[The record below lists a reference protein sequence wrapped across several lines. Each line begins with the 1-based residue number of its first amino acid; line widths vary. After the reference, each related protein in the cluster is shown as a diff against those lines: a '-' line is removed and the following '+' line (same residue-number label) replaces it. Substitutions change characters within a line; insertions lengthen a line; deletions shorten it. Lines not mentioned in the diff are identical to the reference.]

1 MQTTGEASGPYILQH
16 AINLFSL
23 DPLPQCPGHRN
34 TDMSAPKRR
43 HFEATRYRALRMAT
57 FTAALHPGRITPA
70 AASMARRYHTI
81 HGPF

>member
-16 AINLFSL
+16 AINLLSL
-23 DPLPQCPGHRN
+23 DPLSQCPGHH

-57 FTAALHPGRITPA
+57 FTAALHPEPITPA
-70 AASMARRYHTI
+70 AASMARRYHII